1 MVIVLFD
8 ISPIYYEISNI
19 RKEVIELSKRKF
31 MYLLLAVVTAVV
43 VVVDT
48 VHNKDSEKKIE

>member
-31 MYLLLAVVTAVV
+31 MDLLLAVVTAVV
-43 VVVDT
+43 MVADT